1 MAQAASELGETFDH
15 LVLAF
20 GPRGELVIVSSQAPE
35 IRMSALLLST
45 AVVALAEI
53 GDKTQLLALT
63 LTLRFRKPLPIAL
76 AIVVATLANHAL
88 AGAAGRFA
96 AAAVAPDTMRWIIG
110 CGFLVMAGWTL
121 IPDKADDVDKSSTRL
136 GAFLTTL
143 VAFFLLEMGDK
154 TQAATVALAAQYASL
169 VAVVAGSTAGMLLA
183 NLPIVLLGS
192 AAADGLPLRAIRT
205 VAALTFFVL
214 GIVVLAEP
222 WLGRMSWPA

>member
-1 MAQAASELGETFDH
+1 
-15 LVLAF
+15 
-20 GPRGELVIVSSQAPE
+20 
-35 IRMSALLLST
+35 MSALLLST

-121 IPDKADDVDKSSTRL
+121 VPDEADGLDKPPSRL
-136 GAFLTTL
+136 GAFTTTL
-143 VAFFLLEMGDK
+143 IAFFLLEMGDK

-183 NLPIVLLGS
+183 NLPVVLLGN
-192 AAADGLPLRAIRT
+192 AAADRLPLRAIRI
-205 VAALTFFVL
+205 AAASVFLVL
-214 GIVVLAEP
+214 GVLVLAEP
-222 WLGRMSWPA
+222 WLGSVQGLA

>member
-1 MAQAASELGETFDH
+1 
-15 LVLAF
+15 
-20 GPRGELVIVSSQAPE
+20 
-35 IRMSALLLST
+35 
-45 AVVALAEI
+45 
-53 GDKTQLLALT
+53 
-63 LTLRFRKPLPIAL
+63 
-76 AIVVATLANHAL
+76 
-88 AGAAGRFA
+88 
-96 AAAVAPDTMRWIIG
+96 MRWIIG